1 MSHPEIELPA
11 YAQTIGVELDSWE
24 GNKPIL
30 AVEYRNDLCG
40 NPGMF
45 HGGAVAGLLEMAA
58 VATLDADLREKQG
71 LSRLTPIN
79 STVEFL
85 RVAGEARTFASAQIV
100 RAGRRLANVQATL
113 WQESREK
120 PVATS
125 IVNIAIA
132 PVEG

>member
-11 YAQTIGVELDSWE
+11 YARTIGVELDGWD
-24 GNKPIL
+24 GNEPIL
-30 AVEYRNDLCG
+30 AIDYSSDICG
-40 NPGMF
+40 NPGML
-45 HGGAVAGLLEMAA
+45 HGGAVGGLLEMAA
-58 VATLDADLREKQG
+58 VAALDADLRERQG
-71 LSRLTPIN
+71 ASRLTPIN

-85 RVAGEARTFASAQIV
+85 RAAGEARTFASAKII

-113 WQESREK
+113 WQESRDK

-132 PVEG
+132 PDPG